1 MAHNASRNQRMM
13 TMRILTLNEA
23 GLVAGGRSVQPNLY
37 PGPGSG
43 GYGGGGYGYGG
54 GGSGFYSGVSGGGAD
69 GGYIPAIDVT
79 LAPIDI
85 GGFDTTIHIDSTNV
99 GPIQFTSTIDTNN
112 IQNPIMSAETASA
125 IGEAAGAACQAA
137 TTKTKLN
144 IFIGAVGCAS
154 FGATVG
160 HFLANG
166 TMSNNDWTQIKEG
179 MTAHVSAFG
188 MIP

>member
-1 MAHNASRNQRMM
+1 
-13 TMRILTLNEA
+13 MRILTLNEA
-23 GLVAGGRSVQPNLY
+23 GLVAGGRSVQPNMII
-37 PGPGSG
+37 GPGSG

-54 GGSGFYSGVSGGGAD
+54 GGGGSYSDAGGGGAN
-69 GGYIPAIDVT
+69 GSYIPAIDVT
-79 LAPIDI
+79 LSPIDI
-85 GGFDTTIHIDSTNV
+85 GGFDTTITIDSMNV

-137 TTKTKLN
+137 ASKTKLN
-144 IFIGAVGCAS
+144 VFIGAVGCAS

-166 TMSNNDWTQIKEG
+166 TMSNNDWTRIKDG
-179 MTAHVSAFG
+179 MTANTSSFG